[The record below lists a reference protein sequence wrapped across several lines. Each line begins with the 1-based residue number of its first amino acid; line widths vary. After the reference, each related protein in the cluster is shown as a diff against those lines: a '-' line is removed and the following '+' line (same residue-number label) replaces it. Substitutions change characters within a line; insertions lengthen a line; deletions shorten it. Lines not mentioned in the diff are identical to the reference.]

1 MINPGGGKTMKA
13 LPATERGRRTRAAI
27 LTAAARLMHQHGLA
41 GPSVDDVLAASG
53 AGKSQF
59 YHYFGSRRDLAAAVL
74 YHQFDRVMGSQP
86 ALRDPDRADLRAWR
100 DQVVGA
106 HRDSSHGMCPLG
118 VFVGQVDDEPEL
130 NGILAELFGRW
141 EKCLADLVSR
151 ARDQG
156 RVRSDVDPEDA
167 GRMLLAALEG
177 GAMLAHVHRQ
187 PTALERSLD
196 AAIAVLTAGDASAV
210 H

>member
-1 MINPGGGKTMKA
+1 MKA
-13 LPATERGRRTRAAI
+13 LPATERGRRTRDAI
-27 LTAAARLMHQHGLA
+27 LSAAAQVMQQQGLA

-59 YHYFGSRRDLAAAVL
+59 YHYFDSRQDLAAAVL
-74 YHQFDRVMGSQP
+74 YHQFDRVMAAQP
-86 ALRDPDRADLRAWR
+86 SLRDSDCADLRAWR

-106 HRDSSHGMCPLG
+106 HRDSSYGMCPLG

-130 NGILAELFGRW
+130 NSILAELFGRW
-141 EKCLADLVSR
+141 ERCLVDLVSC

-177 GAMLAHVHRQ
+177 GTMLAHVHRQ
-187 PTALERSLD
+187 STALERSLD
-196 AAIAVLTAGDASAV
+196 AAIAVLTAEDASTV